1 MVGNIYFILMP
12 YSDFKT
18 FKGRPVLVFK
28 ELGKE
33 DILVLPLTTNLSRDG
48 VRITKDDL
56 KKGSLKKESVVIVP
70 KLTAIDSSLIQ
81 EDNFIARLKT
91 KSFSRVQKEICLE
104 FECCE
109 K

>member
-1 MVGNIYFILMP
+1 MVGGIYFILMP

-28 ELGKE
+28 ELEKE
-33 DILVLPLTTNLSRDG
+33 DILVLPLTTNLNRKG

-56 KKGSLKKESVVIVP
+56 KKGSLKKDSVVIVP

-81 EDNFIARLKT
+81 EDNFIAQLKT
-91 KSFSRVQKEICLE
+91 KSFGRVHKEICLE
-104 FECCE
+104 FECCN